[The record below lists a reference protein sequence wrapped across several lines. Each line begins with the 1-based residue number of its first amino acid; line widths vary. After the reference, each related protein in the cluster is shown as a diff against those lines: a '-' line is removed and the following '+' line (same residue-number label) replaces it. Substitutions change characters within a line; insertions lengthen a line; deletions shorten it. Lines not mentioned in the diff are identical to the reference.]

1 MKIIYRSI
9 LKELI
14 LTFLISL
21 SFLNFI
27 LMIEK
32 VLRLSRFLSG
42 IGIKMIDM
50 GKIILYLQ
58 PQLLLLTIPMAF
70 LLSTLLTYGRL
81 SIDNE
86 ITMLKVNGMGFK
98 EISKPVFI
106 LGIMCFLLNI
116 AVSFY
121 MVPKST
127 IRVRNEIVNT
137 ITTRLPLTIEEG
149 TFNTSFK
156 DIVIMIKEKP
166 GMDMLRGIF
175 IYDGRNKDKP
185 RVLVAREGK
194 VSIPGGLETTLQLN
208 DGYVHI
214 AKGNSTTELFFEKY
228 NMLLRIE
235 ADLPSRKNAE
245 LTPLELIE
253 EIHKSSHQSSHNAL
267 SLQLEFYRRL
277 SLPLICIILIFLGP
291 PLSLMAGKSGRL
303 GGLALGLGVF
313 TIYYILLIYG
323 ENLVRAGKLPH
334 YLGAWM
340 PTVVLGFFAALLFKM
355 ENSK

>member
-21 SFLNFI
+21 CFLNFI

-32 VLRLSRFLSG
+32 LLRLSRFLSG
-42 IGIKMIDM
+42 IGINMVEM

-86 ITMLKVNGMGFK
+86 ITMLKVNGLSFK

-106 LGIMCFLLNI
+106 LGMMCFLLNI

-121 MVPKST
+121 MGPKST
-127 IRVRNEIVNT
+127 IKVRNEIVNT
-137 ITTRLPLTIEEG
+137 ITTHLPLTIEEG

-166 GMDMLRGIF
+166 SVDMLRGIF
-175 IYDGRNKDKP
+175 IYDGRNKNEP

-194 VSIPGGLETTLQLN
+194 VSMLGGLETTLQLDN
-208 DGYVHI
+208 GYVHI

-228 NMLLRIE
+228 NMLLRLD
-235 ADLPSRKNAE
+235 AYLPSRKNAE

-253 EIHKSSHQSSHNAL
+253 EIHKSSHHAL
-267 SLQLEFYRRL
+267 PLQLEFYRRL
-277 SLPLICIILIFLGP
+277 SLPLICIILVFLGP

-323 ENLVRAGKLPH
+323 ENLARAGKLPH

-340 PTVVLGFFAALLFKM
+340 PTVVLVFFAAWLFKM